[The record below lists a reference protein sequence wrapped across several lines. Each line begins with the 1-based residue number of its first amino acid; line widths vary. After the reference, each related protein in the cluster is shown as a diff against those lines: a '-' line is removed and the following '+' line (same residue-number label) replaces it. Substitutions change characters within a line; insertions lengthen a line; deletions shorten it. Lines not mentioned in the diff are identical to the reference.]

1 MIITENI
8 AVRYG
13 FDNPNRISEKS
24 NKSDKPFLCMEGKPG
39 IEDIDAIPGIDVI
52 DVRLGIDAFILFFLN

>member
-24 NKSDKPFLCMEGKPG
+24 NKSDKPFLCMEG
-39 IEDIDAIPGIDVI
+39 IDARPGIDVI
-52 DVRLGIDAFILFFLN
+52 DVRLGIDAFIFFF